1 MNRDKKSLSNST
13 ISITQ
18 QTSSANSIS
27 KTTTNQTE
35 TNLQHDEIEN
45 STNSIYSDDLIK
57 QKRNDDSKKQYRD
70 GNEYG
75 NEDDDNQLVI
85 EFEDEDDIDDYDE
98 EDDELTQ
105 LSPMVQV
112 KYPVNYEYDNKKFKL
127 IEGEKLFLLNKANS
141 DWWLCLRLDENLT
154 FFVPASYVREINLD
168 NNSIV
173 PPPRPPPPPPD
184 VIKKFNKSLKRKPE
198 VKKRQLVNRN
208 KSIDENN
215 DEETK
220 SEENI
225 YENLSNATEK
235 PCRKQ
240 TSSNSSN
247 SSSNIQLSVTSETV
261 TKTPEPDYVSKI
273 DLLFIII
280 QLLNKIYLLSKCLNC
295 LEHFELSIYVQF
307 VCELISL

>member
-1 MNRDKKSLSNST
+1 MDRDKKLLSNST
-13 ISITQ
+13 ISTTQ
-18 QTSSANSIS
+18 HTSSANSIT
-27 KTTTNQTE
+27 KTTSHQTE

-57 QKRNDDSKKQYRD
+57 QKRNDDNNKKYRD

-75 NEDDDNQLVI
+75 DEDHDDQLVI
-85 EFEDEDDIDDYDE
+85 EFEDEEDDYDE

-105 LSPMVQV
+105 LSPMVLV

-154 FFVPASYVREINLD
+154 FFVPASYVKEIHLD
-168 NNSIV
+168 NNSVV

-198 VKKRQLVNRN
+198 VKKRQMVNRN
-208 KSIDENN
+208 KSIDENY
-215 DEETK
+215 DEETTLQ
-220 SEENI
+220 ENI
-225 YENLSNATEK
+225 YENLSNTTEK

-240 TSSNSSN
+240 TPSNSSN
-247 SSSNIQLSVTSETV
+247 SSSNIQLSATSETV
-261 TKTPEPDYVSKI
+261 TKTPEPDYVSK
-273 DLLFIII
+273 
-280 QLLNKIYLLSKCLNC
+280 NKFLK
-295 LEHFELSIYVQF
+295 
-307 VCELISL
+307 

>member
-1 MNRDKKSLSNST
+1 MNRDKQLLSNST
-13 ISITQ
+13 VTTTPHTDSANKTE
-18 QTSSANSIS
+18 TSFQHDETGNSANSIY
-27 KTTTNQTE
+27 TE
-35 TNLQHDEIEN
+35 NM
-45 STNSIYSDDLIK
+45 IK
-57 QKRNDDSKKQYRD
+57 QKNSETKLYRA

-75 NEDDDNQLVI
+75 DEDEDDQLII
-85 EFEDEDDIDDYDE
+85 EFEDEDDDLDDYDE
-98 EDDELTQ
+98 EDDELT

-154 FFVPASYVREINLD
+154 FFVPASYVKEIHLD

-198 VKKRQLVNRN
+198 VKKRQLVNRK
-208 KSIDENN
+208 KSLDE
-215 DEETK
+215 DSREEIK
-220 SEENI
+220 SQENI

-235 PCRKQ
+235 TSRKQ

-247 SSSNIQLSVTSETV
+247 SSSNIQLSATSETV
-261 TKTPEPDYVSKI
+261 TKTPEPDYVSRN
-273 DLLFIII
+273 LHVIIWLGKNTCYK
-280 QLLNKIYLLSKCLNC
+280 LLN
-295 LEHFELSIYVQF
+295 
-307 VCELISL
+307 SLQAF